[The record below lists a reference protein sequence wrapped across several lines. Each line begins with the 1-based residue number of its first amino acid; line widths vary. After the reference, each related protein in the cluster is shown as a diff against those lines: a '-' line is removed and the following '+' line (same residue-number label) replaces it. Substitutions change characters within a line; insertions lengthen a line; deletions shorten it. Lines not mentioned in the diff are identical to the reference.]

1 MRQDGIT
8 KNIRDKYNIGSPT
21 IQLAGEVEL
30 AADAD
35 TLTLTLDTP
44 IHFYDVYM
52 IDIHVESSGS
62 FGNDI
67 VPTLSINGYGEIY
80 FGNIRMYD
88 SAGVL
93 NVGSMSPGNT
103 LLNADTIGYDM
114 NLKPQSTPTLK
125 PMFVAY
131 MVEESTLIFYVKGD
145 FLDDGK
151 ISSITLGHDGST
163 ANQLNESCHIKLYKV
178 V

>member
-1 MRQDGIT
+1 
-8 KNIRDKYNIGSPT
+8 
-21 IQLAGEVEL
+21 
-30 AADAD
+30 
-35 TLTLTLDTP
+35 
-44 IHFYDVYM
+44 
-52 IDIHVESSGS
+52 
-62 FGNDI
+62 
-67 VPTLSINGYGEIY
+67 
-80 FGNIRMYD
+80 MYD

-114 NLKPQSTPTLK
+114 NLKPQSTPTLS

-151 ISSITLGHDGST
+151 ISSIALGHDGST
-163 ANQLNESCHIKLYKV
+163 ANQLNASCHIKLYKV
-178 V
+178 I